1 LRRSSRGAVFLV
13 LAWLL
18 VIGIRLSILWRV
30 HENPDLQTW
39 RSVFGVL
46 DQHGTLYDHPRYNHA
61 PLWAAVSFVVG
72 RVARGFGWPFVSS
85 LCAFLNLVDLAIAGL
100 VWKITRARR
109 DRRVAAATALVT
121 FANPLSVI
129 ASSFLGQ
136 FDNIAIAFLLGAL
149 ALSSSSGTVGLG
161 VSGLLGASLIAK
173 HVAWF
178 HPLLFFRGTG
188 KRVWLAVLPYALFL
202 ASFVPFWRSWRSI
215 RDHVFLYR
223 SGAET
228 YGLEALR
235 ESGWLPGESA
245 TVVFVVIMLT
255 SVWLLRRVELVRA
268 ALLLFLVQLI
278 VMPGVWPYYFVWPVA
293 LGALFPSAGYLVYTL
308 VLAAF
313 FFKSPDVVG
322 LDWPHL
328 PGWWG
333 CWWAAVFWL
342 LWEVRALRSG
352 RPGRS
357 PASPGLEASIRP
369 I

>member
-1 LRRSSRGAVFLV
+1 
-13 LAWLL
+13 LAWIL

-46 DQHGTLYDHPRYNHA
+46 DQHGTLYDHPHYNHA
-61 PLWAAVSFVVG
+61 PLWAGVSFVVG
-72 RVARGFGWPFVSS
+72 RVARGFGWPFASS

-100 VWKITRARR
+100 VWKISRARR
-109 DRRVAAATALVT
+109 DRRVAAATALVA

-178 HPLLFFRGTG
+178 HPLLLFRGTG
-188 KRVWLAVLPYALFL
+188 KRVWPTVLPYALFL

-293 LGALFPSAGYLVYTL
+293 LGAMFPSAGYFVYTL
-308 VLAAF
+308 VVAAF

-333 CWWAAVFWL
+333 CWWATVFWL
-342 LWEVRALRSG
+342 LWEVRALRSD
-352 RPGRS
+352 RPGSS
-357 PASPGLEASIRP
+357 PVSPGREPSFSP